1 MVVVCCILLSHL
13 QSNLTV
19 VTTEL
24 KEALIERISSKDWL
38 DATTKKRALD
48 KANAIIEQLVY
59 PRRIAPYSFL
69 DGLYSSVRIST
80 SCELLFVS
88 CCCCLFLSFVVV

>member
-1 MVVVCCILLSHL
+1 MLSYL

-38 DATTKKRALD
+38 DATTKKSALD

-59 PRRIAPYSFL
+59 PRRIAPNSFL
-69 DGLYSSVRIST
+69 DGLYSSVRINT
-80 SCELLFVS
+80 SCELIFVS
-88 CCCCLFLSFVVV
+88 CCCCCFLSFVVV